1 MEFRE
6 ELRKQALGLR
16 GNLPDDWENTA
27 EVFRQSC
34 LVHRL
39 DRAKRTRRLCHG
51 ITQYKKVFKY
61 SVVREMKELDRIT
74 GWLGIQHT
82 EERVRCR

>member
-1 MEFRE
+1 MTGKIQLKCSGKAVWCIVWTE
-6 ELRKQALGLR
+6 Q
-16 GNLPDDWENTA
+16 
-27 EVFRQSC
+27 
-34 LVHRL
+34 
-39 DRAKRTRRLCHG
+39 TRRLCHG

-82 EERVRCR
+82 RSE